1 MKIAI
6 DLVPSAMAG
15 PRRRGLR
22 QWQKYLLAMLP
33 VYLAGAGLLYVMT
46 GGLFAP
52 LLALLIWLLA
62 TAVILF
68 SVWRAGRW
76 Q

>member
-6 DLVPSAMAG
+6 DLVTPAMAA

-22 QWQKYLLAMLP
+22 QWQKYLLALLP
-33 VYLAGAGLLYVMT
+33 VYLAGAGLLYVVT

-68 SVWRAGRW
+68 FVWRAGRW

>member
-6 DLVPSAMAG
+6 DLVPGAMAG
-15 PRRRGLR
+15 PRQRGLR
-22 QWQKYLLAMLP
+22 QWQKYLLALLP
-33 VYLAGAGLLYVMT
+33 VYLAGAGLLHAMT

-68 SVWRAGRW
+68 FVWRLGRW